1 MLSSS
6 SVPRRARTTGNYW
19 SPYKEVEVAKT
30 YKTLMM
36 RLKNKASTNIVK
48 LHRHEY
54 NQELARLLKSIPD
67 EVYEEE
73 IRRRRKISGRISW
86 EVVVKSVKDNVE
98 TTKRSSWTNRS
109 GARAA
114 ALKMLQELGTGEARI
129 FRRKG
134 DYRDER
140 AGFVVTAEG
149 IVSNYRGHRR
159 SSGER
164 KEPLV

>member
-48 LHRHEY
+48 L
-54 NQELARLLKSIPD
+54 QRLLKSIPD